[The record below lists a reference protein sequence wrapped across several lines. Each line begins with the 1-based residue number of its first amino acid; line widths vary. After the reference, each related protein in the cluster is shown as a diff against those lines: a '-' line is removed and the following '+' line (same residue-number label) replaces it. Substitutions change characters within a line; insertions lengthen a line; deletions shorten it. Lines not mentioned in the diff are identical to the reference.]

1 MVLRRIAVIMIGA
14 TLVFL
19 SLTFLFRLFP
29 IKYVNT
35 GPAQIY
41 TTFLDGTTPD
51 VTCYPS
57 PTSSEID
64 CSIMKSV
71 PRDNRLII
79 VSLGDISVRA
89 DNLKIR
95 KEKVVLAEGFPSS
108 WDWEYPLWVFIID
121 WPERSPLVASIGV
134 TLKRGVYSQG
144 YGEFRLAFDLK
155 NLSSLFGV
163 KEKLEELNIKDISF
177 TDRVNMTI
185 VCPSGYRLLNS
196 APTPDRMEVERRFEG
211 DWLNSDEKGKSG
223 LRYDYSLKCRDTILM
238 TDFESDLLRV
248 KKQGWIFCMGALFS
262 VGVSVI
268 VNTIIGK
275 SSRCPLGYGE

>member
-1 MVLRRIAVIMIGA
+1 M
-14 TLVFL
+14 
-19 SLTFLFRLFP
+19 TFLFRLFP
-29 IKYVNT
+29 VKYINT

-41 TTFLDGTTPD
+41 ATFLDGTTPD
-51 VTCYPS
+51 MTCYPS

-64 CSIMKSV
+64 CMITKSA
-71 PRDNRLII
+71 PRDNRLLI
-79 VSLGDISVRA
+79 VSFGDISVRA
-89 DNLKIR
+89 DNLNIR
-95 KEKVVLAEGFPSS
+95 KEQIVVAESFPSIWS
-108 WDWEYPLWVFIID
+108 WEYPLWVFIID
-121 WPERSPLVASIGV
+121 WPEGSPLVTSIDV

-185 VCPSGYRLLNS
+185 VCPLGYRLLNS
-196 APTPDRMEVERRFEG
+196 VPTPDRMEVKRLFN
-211 DWLNSDEKGKSG
+211 DWENFDEKGKQG
-223 LRYDYSLKCRDTILM
+223 LQYEYSLKCGDTILLP
-238 TDFESDLLRV
+238 DFESDLLRV

-275 SSRCPLGYGE
+275 SSRCPLGYGERNKPPATGLSTK